1 MKVVVSIPCL
11 NEEQTLPL
19 VLASIP
25 KEIPG
30 ADSVEVL
37 IVDDGSTDR
46 TVEVARALGVHH
58 VVSFKR
64 NRGLARAFEAG
75 LNAALELGAD
85 IIVTTDGDNQYPSED
100 IARLIEPICGG
111 QADIV
116 IGDRQTDTIEHFS
129 PVKKLLQS
137 LGSKSVSLASGV
149 NITDAVSGFRA
160 YSREAAINLNMVTNF
175 SYTTEVII
183 QAAKKGLNIV
193 TIPIHTNPKT
203 RESRLFGSTW
213 EHVRRSG
220 ATIVRTYAMYQP
232 LKVFFYLGVPILLLG
247 FGLGLRF
254 VYFALI
260 GDSSGHLQS
269 LLLAA
274 VLVIVGFQVFLIGL
288 VADLVGINRK
298 LLEDVLYLAKRSQFG
313 PDSELDQSQ
322 ANPVSTL
329 IQRQEGDEVQVV
341 ELAHE
346 GARLDQN

>member
-19 VLASIP
+19 VLSSIP

-30 ADSVEVL
+30 ADSVEIL

-58 VVSFKR
+58 VVRFKR

-100 IARLIEPICGG
+100 IPLLIEPICRGE
-111 QADIV
+111 ADIV

-129 PVKKLLQS
+129 SIKKLLQS

-149 NITDAVSGFRA
+149 KVADAVSGFRA
-160 YSREAAINLNMVTNF
+160 YSREAAISLNMVTNF

-193 TIPIHTNPKT
+193 TVPTHTNPKT

-232 LKVFFYLGVPILLLG
+232 LKVFFYLGAAILLLG
-247 FGLGLRF
+247 FGLGFRF
-254 VYFALI
+254 VYFMLI

-274 VLVIVGFQVFLIGL
+274 VLTIVGFQVFLIGL

-298 LLEDVLYLAKRSQFG
+298 LLEDVLYLAKRSQF
-313 PDSELDQSQ
+313 DSDAELDQSQ
-322 ANPVSTL
+322 VGPVSTL
-329 IQRQEGDEVQVV
+329 TQRQDDDITSAV
-341 ELAHE
+341 ELVHE
-346 GARLDQN
+346 TTNASPS